1 MTGENR
7 PIHTVSTSTVHI
19 RPHHPT
25 SLTFLGS
32 TSRPFEFFITPK
44 KNQPSSSCL
53 LHLLQISN
61 FDLVR
66 YLDLQ
71 PSIKSLPEQLPE
83 RSTIMAKYM
92 NNHSSN
98 SNQMQRFLDQD
109 SQSTVLAT
117 CYSAES
123 STSEVHGFHYCTT
136 LGAGK
141 YLVTPNRINVA
152 RYLIFKFRGT
162 VVSLRSLRGLN
173 RLF

>member
-1 MTGENR
+1 
-7 PIHTVSTSTVHI
+7 
-19 RPHHPT
+19 
-25 SLTFLGS
+25 
-32 TSRPFEFFITPK
+32 
-44 KNQPSSSCL
+44 
-53 LHLLQISN
+53 
-61 FDLVR
+61 
-66 YLDLQ
+66 
-71 PSIKSLPEQLPE
+71 
-83 RSTIMAKYM
+83 MAKYM